1 MTLMAVISGAQCFNV
16 CSFQPSDEPRPAH
29 SADSGVSP
37 CHRSPASSTP
47 DPART
52 HCTHE
57 ASLAATTAKTTSVDS
72 VVLVVVPIAFQYSVP
87 VYIAEAVKA
96 AQTQG
101 SPPTE
106 QSLESAILR
115 L

>member
-16 CSFQPSDEPRPAH
+16 CSFQPCDEPLRSSEDGA
-29 SADSGVSP
+29 SP

-47 DPART
+47 DPAKT
-52 HCTHE
+52 HCTYE
-57 ASLAATTAKTTSVDS
+57 ASLAATTTAVDS
-72 VVLVVVPIAFQYSVP
+72 VVLTAVPMGFQHFVSVHAT
-87 VYIAEAVKA
+87 VALNAMEA
-96 AQTQG
+96 QG

-106 QSLESAILR
+106 QSVKSAILR